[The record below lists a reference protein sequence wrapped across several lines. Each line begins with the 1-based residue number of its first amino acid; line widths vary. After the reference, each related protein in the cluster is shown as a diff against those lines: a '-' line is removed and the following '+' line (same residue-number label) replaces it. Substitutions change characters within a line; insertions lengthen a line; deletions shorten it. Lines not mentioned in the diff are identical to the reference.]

1 METRVYIFAGFL
13 DSGKTSFINDTLM
26 NPDFYSDED
35 TLLISFESGEVSYDE
50 VYLKKS
56 NTSLVNLNYENFT
69 TYDLKHIELEYHPT
83 QIMIEANGMMD
94 LNVFVKEIIPENWKV
109 VQVLTTFDATTF
121 SMYLNNM
128 RSLVYG
134 QVIFSDLVIFNRY
147 NQDIKKSMLR
157 NNIKAINSNTQII
170 YEFPNGT
177 IDTMNLEDE
186 LPYDIQKKHLEI
198 KDHDFGIFCMDAMD
212 HPDNYNNKIIKI
224 KGKFIGLDRII
235 ENGFVLGRQ
244 AMVCCEED
252 TSLIGLVCISKL
264 AKKLIPDEWILV
276 EGKISTIFDQ
286 EYQVKIPI
294 LNVEHLEVV
303 PPLKN
308 QYVTF
313 D

>member
-35 TLLISFESGEVSYDE
+35 TLLISFESGEISYDK

-56 NTSLVNLNYENFT
+56 NTSLATLDYENFT
-69 TYDLKHIELEYHPT
+69 TYDLKHLELEYHPT

-94 LNVFVKEIIPENWKV
+94 LNIFVKEIIPENWKV
-109 VQVLTTFDATTF
+109 VQVLTTYDATTF

-147 NQDIKKSMLR
+147 NQNIKKSMLR

-177 IDTMNLEDE
+177 IDTMHPEAE
-186 LPYDIQKKHLEI
+186 LPYIEMIYK
-198 KDHDFGIFCMDAMD
+198 
-212 HPDNYNNKIIKI
+212 KII
-224 KGKFIGLDRII
+224 
-235 ENGFVLGRQ
+235 
-244 AMVCCEED
+244 
-252 TSLIGLVCISKL
+252 
-264 AKKLIPDEWILV
+264 
-276 EGKISTIFDQ
+276 
-286 EYQVKIPI
+286 
-294 LNVEHLEVV
+294 
-303 PPLKN
+303 
-308 QYVTF
+308 
-313 D
+313 